1 MRATYWIL
9 RSWTFAYGFLNATVQ
24 LLGSAFASTS
34 EISESHRAPFQLVLL
49 AMAGLMTL
57 SYLLPFRLGIDTHL
71 FFVRCGISVF
81 WVGRAL
87 YLAGQMALGVFG
99 PKHWAIYP
107 VLAIMALTD
116 AVAIGLLSW
125 RRHRTWRYALY

>member
-1 MRATYWIL
+1 MRATYWIV
-9 RSWTFAYGFLNATVQ
+9 RSWIFAYGFLNAGMQ
-24 LLGSAFASTS
+24 FFGSAFASNAEAS
-34 EISESHRAPFQLVLL
+34 EPHRAPYQLVLL

-57 SYLLPFRLGIDTHL
+57 SYLLPFRLGIDTPL
-71 FFVRCGISVF
+71 YFVRCGISTF

-107 VLAIMALTD
+107 VMAIMALTD
-116 AVAIGLLSW
+116 AAAIALLSW
-125 RRHRTWRYALY
+125 RRHQTWRYAL